1 MYFAIEVAALMLL
14 VCCTVQLRRLSR
26 RLIDERDRAL
36 HEQDRA
42 TKSAIKLAKELDF
55 TEKDLHVTTREREDA
70 RAQYLEQKQTAERW
84 RQQAEAFEDT
94 AKKHEAQVRA
104 QAETIESL
112 MDAAH
117 TMEEH
122 IAAERARGDK
132 LAAALQVAE
141 DKAKKLTQEA
151 KEAREQTVK
160 LRQQLSQ
167 PQNPQWTR
175 VTDTSAE
182 SLRAAIAP
190 GNPMDSFAREMANIF
205 AYNGT
210 ADGQEEL
217 SDG

>member
-1 MYFAIEVAALMLL
+1 MFFAIELAALALM
-14 VCCTVQLRRLSR
+14 VCCTVQLWRLSR
-26 RLIDERDRAL
+26 RLIVERDKAMRDRDSARRQLFTQTELTSDWRLRAV
-36 HEQDRA
+36 
-42 TKSAIKLAKELDF
+42 S
-55 TEKDLHVTTREREDA
+55 
-70 RAQYLEQKQTAERW
+70 
-84 RQQAEAFEDT
+84 FEV
-94 AKKHEAQVRA
+94 AGKKHEK
-104 QAETIESL
+104 TI
-112 MDAAH
+112 H